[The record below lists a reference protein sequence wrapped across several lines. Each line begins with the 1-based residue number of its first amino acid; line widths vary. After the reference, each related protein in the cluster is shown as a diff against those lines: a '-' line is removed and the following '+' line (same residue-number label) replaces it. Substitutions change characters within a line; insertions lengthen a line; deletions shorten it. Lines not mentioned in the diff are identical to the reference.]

1 MKNKKLITLK
11 DEFTKTFN
19 SFRTSKIKSLNKLIK
34 NGKAENQKSRHNQ
47 KIKKFMALLDH
58 NGESEFPM
66 SKEKVFLAM
75 QKAIPKINGLKIE
88 NADKLQGRFM
98 VKAGI
103 SLYSWGENI
112 PIQLTQI
119 SENRTKVQITSSP
132 KTGDMFGGSF
142 DMGKNRKNIENILFS
157 TSKILSSENQQFSIE
172 TILDKPVQNNQ
183 INNSQTSKNLNI
195 MEINNSNAWYEKNW
209 LVIILCIIFFPIGL
223 YALWK
228 NSTISK
234 GWKIAITIIIT
245 LILFSNFN
253 SENSK
258 KTIQNGTQNV
268 VQNEAEIPNA
278 EQEKSNSEK
287 EDIIEKLK
295 EKAKRDWPNDY
306 STQEFWVNQQIDD
319 YEYMLSVENNS
330 IKAKAQKD
338 WPLDFSTQKFWY
350 NEQIEAQERM
360 K

>member
-1 MKNKKLITLK
+1 MGKLK
-11 DEFTKTFN
+11 TKRV
-19 SFRTSKIKSLNKLIK
+19 SIIKKIKI
-34 NGKAENQKSRHNQ
+34 
-47 KIKKFMALLDH
+47 MALLDH

-66 SKEKVFLAM
+66 SKEKVFIAM
-75 QKAIPKINGLKIE
+75 QKAIPTINGLKIE
-88 NADKLQGRFM
+88 NADKLQGRFI
-98 VKAGI
+98 VKAGV

-132 KTGDMFGGSF
+132 KTGSMFGGAF

-157 TSKILSSENQQFSIE
+157 TSKILSSENQQVSIE
-172 TILDKPVQNNQ
+172 TILNKPLQNNQ
-183 INNSQTSKNLNI
+183 INNFQSSKNLNI
-195 MEINNSNAWYEKNW
+195 MQINNSNAWYEKNW

-234 GWKIAITIIIT
+234 GWKVAITIIICL
-245 LILFSNFN
+245 LILSNLNNKKSEKITPNEPHSIIQN
-253 SENSK
+253 SE
-258 KTIQNGTQNV
+258 
-268 VQNEAEIPNA
+268 EIPNV
-278 EQEKSNSEK
+278 EEEKPNSEK
-287 EDIIEKLK
+287 EAIIEKLK

-319 YEYMLSVENNS
+319 YEYMLSIENNS